1 MLSIA
6 DLGFKKS
13 SDSLFSLCCARF
25 PTLRLAS
32 GVSPK
37 AFHEKHTNRKV
48 GFFVKKYKITFFER
62 SSTLR
67 FLRFLQEALGE
78 TEGANRKVGIVLRV
92 SEPLIS
98 PR

>member
-1 MLSIA
+1 MAL
-6 DLGFKKS
+6 
-13 SDSLFSLCCARF
+13 
-25 PTLRLAS
+25 

-78 TEGANRKVGIVLRV
+78 TEGANRKVGIVLRA
-92 SEPLIS
+92 SYFTPLTIES
-98 PR
+98 AATIGIINKEEQNTLRS